1 MKTPVLP
8 RYGPTDGS
16 PAMDTYIGLS
26 DSELEEDLLSVDRE
40 AQVLEMSKY
49 KEVVKALPELRQ
61 ERIKELKRQ
70 IEAGEYHVDS
80 RKIAEK
86 ILERQIEDGS
96 F

>member
-1 MKTPVLP
+1 
-8 RYGPTDGS
+8 
-16 PAMDTYIGLS
+16 MDTLTGFS
-26 DSELEEDLLSVDRE
+26 DNEIEEDLSPVDSA

-49 KEVVKALPELRQ
+49 KETVKALPDVRQ
-61 ERIKELKRQ
+61 ERIAELKRQ

-86 ILERQIEDGS
+86 ILDRQIEDGS

>member
-1 MKTPVLP
+1 MN
-8 RYGPTDGS
+8 
-16 PAMDTYIGLS
+16 TYVEIS
-26 DSELEEDLLSVDRE
+26 DSELEDDLLSVDRE
-40 AQVLEMSKY
+40 AQVLEMRKY

-70 IEAGEYHVDS
+70 IEAGEYHIDS

-86 ILERQIEDGS
+86 ILERQIEEGS